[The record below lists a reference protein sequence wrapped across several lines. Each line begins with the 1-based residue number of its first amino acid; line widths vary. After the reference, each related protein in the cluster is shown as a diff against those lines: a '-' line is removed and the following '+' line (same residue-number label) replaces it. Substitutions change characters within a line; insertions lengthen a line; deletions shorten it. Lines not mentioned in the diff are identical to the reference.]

1 MAARALTAAARRV
14 AGRTR
19 TTPLL
24 ASFRNGAS
32 MNHSSATAS
41 ARREE
46 EQYKDVRATMTGAQ
60 VEAALNRKNV
70 EVLQGEEEHV
80 AAVLPDETI
89 GGALDGGEDA
99 SWVPDQDTGVFGPAG
114 ADTHG
119 GSLAAAPPHLFG
131 GATAA
136 TTEGSAASSA
146 GQDTGAF
153 VPADADADADADT
166 HGGGAHPAPPQHLY
180 GGVGGTASVLD
191 QALFVREEEMED
203 VERPAAVDMANA
215 NADVNASIKNY

>member
-1 MAARALTAAARRV
+1 MAARALTAAARWV

-19 TTPLL
+19 TAPLL
-24 ASFRNGAS
+24 ASCRNGAS

-70 EVLQGEEEHV
+70 EVLQGEDEHV
-80 AAVLPDETI
+80 ATVLPDETI

-99 SWVPDQDTGVFGPAG
+99 SWVPDQDTGVF
-114 ADTHG
+114 
-119 GSLAAAPPHLFG
+119 
-131 GATAA
+131 
-136 TTEGSAASSA
+136 
-146 GQDTGAF
+146 
-153 VPADADADADADT
+153 VPADADADADT
-166 HGGGAHPAPPQHLY
+166 HGRGAHPAPPQHLY

-191 QALFVREEEMED
+191 QAVFVREEEMED
-203 VERPAAVDMANA
+203 VERPAAVDMANV
-215 NADVNASIKNY
+215 NADVN

>member
-1 MAARALTAAARRV
+1 
-14 AGRTR
+14 
-19 TTPLL
+19 
-24 ASFRNGAS
+24 

-70 EVLQGEEEHV
+70 EVLQGEDEHV
-80 AAVLPDETI
+80 ATVLPDETI

-99 SWVPDQDTGVFGPAG
+99 SWVPDQDTGVFGPAHV
-114 ADTHG
+114 DTHG
-119 GSLAAAPPHLFG
+119 GGSAAAPPHLFG
-131 GATAA
+131 GAT
-136 TTEGSAASSA
+136 EGSAASWA
-146 GQDTGAF
+146 DQDTGAF
-153 VPADADADADADT
+153 VPADADADADA

-191 QALFVREEEMED
+191 QAVFVREEEMED

-215 NADVNASIKNY
+215 NADVDGSIKNY

>member
-1 MAARALTAAARRV
+1 MAARALTAAARWV

-19 TTPLL
+19 TAPLL
-24 ASFRNGAS
+24 ASCRNGAS

-70 EVLQGEEEHV
+70 EVLQGEDEHV
-80 AAVLPDETI
+80 ATVLPDETI

-99 SWVPDQDTGVFGPAG
+99 SWVPDQDTGVFGPAHVD
-114 ADTHG
+114 AHG
-119 GSLAAAPPHLFG
+119 GGSAAAPPHLFG

-153 VPADADADADADT
+153 VPADADADADT
-166 HGGGAHPAPPQHLY
+166 HGRGAHPAPPQHLY

-191 QALFVREEEMED
+191 QAVFVREEEMED
-203 VERPAAVDMANA
+203 VERPAAVDMANV

>member
-1 MAARALTAAARRV
+1 MAARALTTAGRRV

-24 ASFRNGAS
+24 ASCRNGAS

-46 EQYKDVRATMTGAQ
+46 EQYKDVRAAAAAMTGAQ

-70 EVLQGEEEHV
+70 EVLQGEEHV
-80 AAVLPDETI
+80 ATVLPDETI
-89 GGALDGGEDA
+89 GGALDGGEEDA
-99 SWVPDQDTGVFGPAG
+99 SWVPDQDTGVFGPAHV
-114 ADTHG
+114 DTHG
-119 GSLAAAPPHLFG
+119 GDAHPPVPPDLYG

-136 TTEGSAASSA
+136 TT
-146 GQDTGAF
+146 
-153 VPADADADADADT
+153 
-166 HGGGAHPAPPQHLY
+166 GGA
-180 GGVGGTASVLD
+180 VSVLD
-191 QALFVREEEMED
+191 QAVFVREEDMED

-215 NADVNASIKNY
+215 NPNVNDSIKNF